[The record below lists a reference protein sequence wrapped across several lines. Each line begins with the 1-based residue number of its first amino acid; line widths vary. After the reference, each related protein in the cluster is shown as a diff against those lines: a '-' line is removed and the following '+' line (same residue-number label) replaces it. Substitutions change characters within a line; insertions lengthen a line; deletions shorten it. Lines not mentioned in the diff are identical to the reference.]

1 MKNKYT
7 SVSDSEE
14 SLKTLND
21 EKSDT
26 RSSEGTPPPYS
37 ASNKFIDLEMADG
50 SAQNS
55 AELSENNIRSDP
67 SPNKQWWKTPVIGTV
82 TIITIL
88 YNLVFLAI
96 IFGYKVSPYS
106 IAFYWL
112 AAVSIGTIFIFLLSE
127 LRISCS
133 QITDLFLAILVTYP
147 EWYREA
153 GRATKKCIKK
163 SGRATKKC
171 IYPDK
176 FEWSRGVCFEISR
189 RLRIYTFSH
198 GVGCFGRIEHMLVCS
213 SHSIS
218 RNRPP
223 RNEETELQP
232 LADQSSEV

>member
-7 SVSDSEE
+7 PVSDSEE
-14 SLKTLND
+14 SSKTLTD
-21 EKSDT
+21 EKADT

-82 TIITIL
+82 TIITII
-88 YNLVFLAI
+88 YNIVFIAI
-96 IFGYKVSPYS
+96 VFGYNVSLYS
-106 IAFYWL
+106 NTFYGL
-112 AAVSIGTIFIFLLSE
+112 AGSSIGSICTSL
-127 LRISCS
+127 
-133 QITDLFLAILVTYP
+133 LAILYICP

-163 SGRATKKC
+163 FTPA
-171 IYPDK
+171 
-176 FEWSRGVCFEISR
+176 VCKALITLIS
-189 RLRIYTFSH
+189 LN
-198 GVGCFGRIEHMLVCS
+198 GVGAMVLVVLAVLNICLFVLLIRNPIGFGNMTIIVPTNNR
-213 SHSIS
+213 IS